1 MQLRGGKNLGK
12 CGKIFFFVL
21 FFELTQSN
29 YCKWGEK
36 RQEDCHV
43 TTDFQGPRAQENKK
57 GLPISQIRTGEED
70 ATFYSLLF
78 PFCLSIR
85 VRVRAIPVL
94 EEARMRGEG
103 VAWI

>member
-1 MQLRGGKNLGK
+1 MRKDFL
-12 CGKIFFFVL
+12 FVL
-21 FFELTQSN
+21 FFQLTQSN

-43 TTDFQGPRAQENKK
+43 TTNFQGPSAQENKK
-57 GLPISQIRTGEED
+57 GLPISQIGIEEED
-70 ATFYSLLF
+70 ATFHSLLF

-85 VRVRAIPVL
+85 VRAISVL